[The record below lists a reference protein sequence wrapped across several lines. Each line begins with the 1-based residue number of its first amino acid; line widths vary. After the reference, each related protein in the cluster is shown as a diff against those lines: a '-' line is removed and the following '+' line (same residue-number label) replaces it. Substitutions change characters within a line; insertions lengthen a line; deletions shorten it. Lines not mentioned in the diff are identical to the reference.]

1 MRHILIGFAA
11 LVAASAAGI
20 APSSAQHWQGHGTWC
35 IQPPIGGGS
44 WTCYYYSEAQ
54 CRGTLGYASA
64 GSCVPNPGPEW
75 VRRGFQI
82 PPELMPQP
90 QQPQRSA
97 RRKQNRETR

>member
-1 MRHILIGFAA
+1 MRHVLIGFAA
-11 LVAASAAGI
+11 LVAVSAAGI
-20 APSSAQHWQGHGTWC
+20 APSSAQHWEGHGTWC

-54 CRGTLGYASA
+54 CRATAGYGGA
-64 GSCVPNPGPEW
+64 SCVPNPGPEW

-90 QQPQRSA
+90 RRSS
-97 RRKQNRETR
+97 R

>member
-1 MRHILIGFAA
+1 MRHVLIGFAA

-20 APSSAQHWQGHGTWC
+20 APSNAQGWSGHGTWC

-54 CRGTLGYASA
+54 CRATLGYASA

-75 VRRGFQI
+75 VRRGYHV
-82 PPELMPQP
+82 PPEVMPQG